1 MLNRYIIKKFI
12 DSRKVNS
19 FQEFIEKHDNNGQ
32 TISSAQ
38 KDEIVSDYLLNENV
52 ISKFYQDKDTERQAE
67 IFELF
72 NKKTI
77 QNRELF
83 WILFGFVFNNL
94 HFSIRKDEQIRNI
107 FEYRNRLDG
116 LLVDF

>member
-1 MLNRYIIKKFI
+1 MLNRFIIKKFI

-32 TISSAQ
+32 TISSTQ
-38 KDEIVSDYLLNENV
+38 RDEIFSDYLLNENV
-52 ISKFYQDKDTERQAE
+52 ISKFYQDKDTQKQGE
-67 IFELF
+67 IFEFF
-72 NKKTI
+72 NNNII

-94 HFSIRKDEQIRNI
+94 NFSIRNDEQIRSYI
-107 FEYRNRLDG
+107 RR
-116 LLVDF
+116 